1 MKNPNLQEV
10 KDILRA
16 KQFSKLFVGDTENT
30 FIQFFRYL
38 FVGGLATVVD
48 WGISYLLFRF
58 AFNEQS
64 SLATVANAI
73 SFVAGLVVNYLIS
86 TFWIFKNSAVESK
99 LKEFLGFA
107 AIGLV
112 GLLMTI
118 GITEL
123 FELWLSDKTSAFQIL
138 AKIVST
144 GAAFFWN
151 FFARKIL
158 LFTKKE
164 N

>member
-1 MKNPNLQEV
+1 MSNSNLQEV
-10 KDILRA
+10 KDILRS

-48 WGISYLLFRF
+48 WGVSYLLFRF
-58 AFNEQS
+58 VFNEQY
-64 SLATVANAI
+64 AIAANSI
-73 SFVAGLVVNYLIS
+73 SFVAGLAVNYLIS

-112 GLLMTI
+112 GLFITM
-118 GITEL
+118 GITWH
-123 FELWLSDKTSAFQIL
+123 FELWLANKTSAFQIL

-164 N
+164 TE